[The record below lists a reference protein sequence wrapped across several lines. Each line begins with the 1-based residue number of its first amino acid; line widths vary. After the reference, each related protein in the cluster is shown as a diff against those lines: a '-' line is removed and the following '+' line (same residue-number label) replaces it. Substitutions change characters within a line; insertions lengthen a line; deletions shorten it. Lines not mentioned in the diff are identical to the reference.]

1 MTVIIMSRTSFEV
14 NNYTGVTNIAFSS
27 GNIVITHSGGTAT
40 VSAATW
46 IVQIINEQEVEK

>member
-1 MTVIIMSRTSFEV
+1 MTVITMSRTTFEI

-40 VSAATW
+40 VSQAAW
-46 IVQIINEQEVEK
+46 IVQIMNQ